1 MAEEKKTTAKKA
13 TTTKAA
19 AEKKAPA
26 KKAAPKAEPEK
37 KVEAVQ
43 AEPVKEP
50 AKKAPAKKAP
60 AKKAEKKVEEKP
72 AKPAVTSAKAVA
84 RDVRVTPRKARL
96 VLDLIRGKQL
106 NEALGILSNV
116 NKAASPIVAKV
127 VKSAASNAIN
137 NFGMSEEKL
146 YIAECYAGDGI
157 RMKRYLPRAKGSASG
172 LVKRSSHITVV
183 VKER

>member
-60 AKKAEKKVEEKP
+60 AKKVEEKP